1 MGPEVQETP
10 QSRLRSQSND
20 PTMIMVREYFEGLL
34 DDYKERLVRHN
45 DDQVR
50 GRAKLCQEFLNIFA

>member
-20 PTMIMVREYFEGLL
+20 PTMLMVREHFEELL
-34 DDYKERLVRHN
+34 ESYKERLVRNLSLIH
-45 DDQVR
+45 
-50 GRAKLCQEFLNIFA
+50 I